1 LTTDTSG
8 RWKGTVL
15 LVDGDPQVIRVIRPN
30 LRCAG
35 LMVVS
40 AKNAAEVLAKASK
53 VRPDI
58 ILLDAVLPDMNGL
71 DICRRLKANHDTKQI
86 PVVLMNSRVEYREIA
101 KGIAARADDYVSKPL
116 DPSELVAVLK
126 ANLRHLC
133 LDIAGKPSINLPES
147 TFIYN
152 RIRALIEEGR
162 YFAVMYLDIG
172 YPSGF
177 GTDQRPIHSKLAIR
191 LLTEIVS
198 EVLQIFGNA
207 EDLMGHFEEDSLAV
221 VTTPQRAETLCRII
235 ISQFDDRILDL
246 FGSAEANLDQG
257 YILGHSQPES
267 NGEMPLTSVSIAVVA
282 NDMLKIRTPL
292 EVEKLGAE
300 LRSYAKCK
308 RGSNY
313 CFVQRHDNSI
323 MALDSETSKCSFQS
337 RRDTAT
343 LRDALSRISSMTRSL
358 GDAMTLI
365 RSSIDSSLSD
375 QVNNQGTQQQRNLG
389 LILKRAEQLLGI
401 LDDLNHSADIG
412 LASIDPFTEGS
423 SLDNN
428 IDLDSGC

>member
-1 LTTDTSG
+1 
-8 RWKGTVL
+8 
-15 LVDGDPQVIRVIRPN
+15 
-30 LRCAG
+30 
-35 LMVVS
+35 MVVS

-86 PVVLMNSRVEYREIA
+86 PVVLMNSIVECREIA

-116 DPSELVAVLK
+116 TPSELAAVLK

-133 LDIAGKPSINLPES
+133 LDIAAKPSINLPES

-152 RIRALIEEGR
+152 RIRASIEEGR

-177 GTDQRPIHSKLAIR
+177 GTDKRPIHSKLAIR

-198 EVLQIFGNA
+198 EILQIFGNA
-207 EDLMGHFEEDSLAV
+207 EDLTGHFEEDSLAV

-267 NGEMPLTSVSIAVVA
+267 NGEIPLMSVSIAVVA
-282 NDMLKIRTPL
+282 NDRLEIRTPL

-300 LRSYAKCK
+300 LRSYTKRK

-313 CFVQRHDNSI
+313 CFAQLHDDSI
-323 MALDSETSKCSFQS
+323 AALDSETAKSSFRF
-337 RRDTAT
+337 RRDTAG
-343 LRDALSRISSMTRSL
+343 LCDALSRISFMTNRL
-358 GDAMTLI
+358 GDATTLI
-365 RSSIDSSLSD
+365 RSSIESSLPD
-375 QVNNQGTQQQRNLG
+375 QVNNLDNQQQKNLG
-389 LILKRAEQLLGI
+389 LIVKRAEQLLGV
-401 LDDLNHSADIG
+401 LDDLNQSADIG
-412 LASIDPFTEGS
+412 LASISTFADST
-423 SLDNN
+423 SLDSSADVTN
-428 IDLDSGC
+428 GY